1 MWDLPRP
8 GIEPVSPA
16 LVGRFLTTGPQ
27 GEPVVLFTL
36 VFPITSTVPSTKQL
50 SVKYLQHEI
59 KNDWMNDRNLL
70 DNHGL
75 PRWHGSKEYACQFR
89 KCRACGLIPESGRSP
104 GEGNGKPLQYSCLGN
119 SMDRGAWRATVH
131 GVTKE
136 GHDWMT
142 KRQQQSMKNIYPSA
156 QHS

>member
-1 MWDLPRP
+1 MWDLPWP

-16 LVGRFLTTGPQ
+16 LAGEFLTTGPQ
-27 GEPVVLFTL
+27 EKLLVLYTL
-36 VFPITSTVPSTKQL
+36 VFSITSPVPSTKQL
-50 SVKYLQHEI
+50 SIKYLQHEI
-59 KNDWMNDRNLL
+59 KNDWMNDCNLL

-75 PRWHGSKEYACQFR
+75 PRRHSRKEYACQFR
-89 KCRACGLIPESGRSP
+89 KCRTCGLIPGSGRSP
-104 GEGNGKPLQYSCLGN
+104 GEGNGKPLRYSCLGN
-119 SMDRGAWRATVH
+119 SMDRGAWQSTVH

-142 KRQQQSMKNIYPSA
+142 KRQQSMKNIYPSA